1 MANLDENIE
10 EDQASLAQFDFNK
23 YMISIHY
30 RLERKL
36 LGEAF
41 ELKKRSKFIQ
51 KKGFVKDFHLCV
63 KHNKNLKNFKT
74 CFNLKNKQK

>member
-10 EDQASLAQFDFNK
+10 EDQASLAQFNFNK

-41 ELKKRSKFIQ
+41 ELKKRSKFI
-51 KKGFVKDFHLCV
+51 
-63 KHNKNLKNFKT
+63 
-74 CFNLKNKQK
+74 